1 MWQLIKEEM
10 NIDLLYQLY
19 KHSTGVSTD
28 TRKIE
33 KGNLF
38 FALKGPSFNANEF
51 AGNALALG
59 ASAVVVDEKEYFLEN
74 DRRYFLVEDSLSA
87 LQRLSNYH
95 RMLLNIPIVAI
106 TGTNGKTTTKEL
118 VQVVLNTRFRA
129 AATIGNLNNHIGV
142 PLTLLSM
149 DEKTEIG

>member
-1 MWQLIKEEM
+1 M

-59 ASAVVVDEKEYFLEN
+59 ASAVVVDEKEHYLEN
-74 DRRYFLVEDSLSA
+74 DRRYVFVKDSLSA
-87 LQRLSNYH
+87 LQLLSNHH
-95 RMLLNIPIVAI
+95 RKTLKIPILAI

-118 VQVVLNTRFRA
+118 VQVVLSTKFRA
-129 AATIGNLNNHIGV
+129 VATIGNL
-142 PLTLLSM
+142 
-149 DEKTEIG
+149 